1 LQPLPGE
8 RLSVQFQS
16 FDNAYLERL
25 RAGDFRTQEHF
36 VAYFSE
42 LLHLKLRARLRSKQ
56 DIEDARQETFARVFA
71 ALRKKEGIREPE
83 RIGAFVNAVCANVL
97 RERYR
102 APAAEPLAETAE
114 EIPDKGENVIDVIAY
129 KQTQEKVR
137 EVLDT
142 LAERDRRIIKEI
154 FIEERSKDE
163 VCRNYGVTRDYLRVL
178 LHRAKQAF
186 KARYLK
192 DIPSEG

>member
-1 LQPLPGE
+1 
-8 RLSVQFQS
+8 VQFQS
-16 FDNAYLERL
+16 FDSAYLDRL

-71 ALRKKEGIREPE
+71 ALRKAEGIREPE

-102 APAAEPLAETAE
+102 APAAEPLEDTAAEIA
-114 EIPDKGENVIDVIAY
+114 DKGENVIDVIAY
-129 KQTQEKVR
+129 KQTQKRVR
-137 EVLDT
+137 EILDT
-142 LAERDRRIIKEI
+142 LPERDRRIIKEI
-154 FIEERSKDE
+154 FIEERSKDD
-163 VCRNYGVTRDYLRVL
+163 VCRDYGVTRDYLRVL

-186 KARYLK
+186 KSRYLK
-192 DIPSEG
+192 KMPSGA

>member
-163 VCRNYGVTRDYLRVL
+163 VCRDYGVTRDYLRVL